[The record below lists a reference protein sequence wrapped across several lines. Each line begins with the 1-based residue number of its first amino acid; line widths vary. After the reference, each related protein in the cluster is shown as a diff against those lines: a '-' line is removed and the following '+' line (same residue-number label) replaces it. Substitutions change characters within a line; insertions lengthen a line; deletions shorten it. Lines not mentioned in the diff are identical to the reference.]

1 MMSKSSQPKQF
12 EKLSA
17 KDKDLTMFTI
27 TKLSLNEE
35 GNLVFMA
42 LKLKRKV
49 ATELLTTYLPTVLLL
64 LITYTTVFFDKD
76 LFGDAIAVNLTI
88 MLVMTTIFTS
98 KIEELPPTSDMKMID
113 LWLIFCLVVP
123 FTEVILR
130 TMIESLTC
138 VCCSDEETE
147 KENKTFADHVRTA
160 NKGKR
165 ESSEEEAATVWVGT
179 ATKVA
184 PKQVVENSIVSHFYF
199 FPTHSIKAPSAIDKF
214 PPPGWQKLCEGTK
227 GLRQKVWTRTK
238 IALDS
243 NGSPDLLLS
252 TLLTM
257 WKEEGIR
264 RRLWENVCRK
274 ANWQ

>member
-1 MMSKSSQPKQF
+1 MRTESLAMSTVKLGASQVNNSKRAFLCFFVSICQFDSGKVLMMSKSSQPKQF
-12 EKLSA
+12 EELSA
-17 KDKDLTMFTI
+17 RDKDLTMFTI

-35 GNLVFMA
+35 GNLVFMS

-76 LFGDAIAVNLTI
+76 LFGDAISVNLTI

-138 VCCSDEETE
+138 VCCSDEERE
-147 KENKTFADHVRTA
+147 RKSKTIANYVRAA
-160 NKGKR
+160 NKGKKD
-165 ESSEEEAATVWVGT
+165 SSATAWVGT

-184 PKQVVENSIVSHFYF
+184 PKQVVENSIILLF
-199 FPTHSIKAPSAIDKF
+199 F
-214 PPPGWQKLCEGTK
+214 
-227 GLRQKVWTRTK
+227 R
-238 IALDS
+238 
-243 NGSPDLLLS
+243 
-252 TLLTM
+252 
-257 WKEEGIR
+257 GI
-264 RRLWENVCRK
+264 
-274 ANWQ
+274 

>member
-1 MMSKSSQPKQF
+1 MSTVKLGASQVNKRSFSLLFVSICQFDSGKVLMMSKSSQPKQF
-12 EKLSA
+12 EQLSA
-17 KDKDLTMFTI
+17 RDKDLTMFTI

-49 ATELLTTYLPTVLLL
+49 TTELLTTYLPTILLL

-138 VCCSDEETE
+138 VCCSDEETK
-147 KENKTFADHVRTA
+147 KENKTIADHVRAA

-165 ESSEEEAATVWVGT
+165 EAATVWVGT
-179 ATKVA
+179 AAKVA
-184 PKQVVENSIVSHFYF
+184 PKQVVENSIILLF
-199 FPTHSIKAPSAIDKF
+199 FRDI
-214 PPPGWQKLCEGTK
+214 L
-227 GLRQKVWTRTK
+227 
-238 IALDS
+238 
-243 NGSPDLLLS
+243 
-252 TLLTM
+252 
-257 WKEEGIR
+257 
-264 RRLWENVCRK
+264 
-274 ANWQ
+274 